1 MQVRFFFSFVIKVQ
15 DQLFICTVCPMGCH
29 ITVTGE
35 GDRVDSITGYTC
47 KRGEEYGKQE
57 FAHPVRILTSTVK
70 LEGADQP
77 LLPVRS
83 EKPVPKEL
91 LADCMKVL
99 KAVDVKAP
107 VKRYDVIVENICG
120 CGVNIVASDSVG

>member
-1 MQVRFFFSFVIKVQ
+1 MEKEI
-15 DQLFICTVCPMGCH
+15 ICTVCPMGCH

-70 LEGADQP
+70 LEG
-77 LLPVRS
+77 RS
-83 EKPVPKEL
+83 AASSGTLRKTGSEGAACGLYES
-91 LADCMKVL
+91 
-99 KAVDVKAP
+99 VKSS
-107 VKRYDVIVENICG
+107 G
-120 CGVNIVASDSVG
+120 CESTGEEI

>member
-1 MQVRFFFSFVIKVQ
+1 MFPEIDCLVEMSAPSAANSAV
-15 DQLFICTVCPMGCH
+15 P
-29 ITVTGE
+29 ITRNPVPLMLL
-35 GDRVDSITGYTC
+35 
-47 KRGEEYGKQE
+47 
-57 FAHPVRILTSTVK
+57 PVRILTSTVK

>member
-1 MQVRFFFSFVIKVQ
+1 MEKEI
-15 DQLFICTVCPMGCH
+15 ICTVCPMGCH

-83 EKPVPKEL
+83 EKPVPREL
-91 LADCMKVL
+91 LADCIKVL

>member
-1 MQVRFFFSFVIKVQ
+1 MELLGSG
-15 DQLFICTVCPMGCH
+15 CTGIFRTNH
-29 ITVTGE
+29 TEALIS
-35 GDRVDSITGYTC
+35 D
-47 KRGEEYGKQE
+47 
-57 FAHPVRILTSTVK
+57 
-70 LEGADQP
+70 ADQP